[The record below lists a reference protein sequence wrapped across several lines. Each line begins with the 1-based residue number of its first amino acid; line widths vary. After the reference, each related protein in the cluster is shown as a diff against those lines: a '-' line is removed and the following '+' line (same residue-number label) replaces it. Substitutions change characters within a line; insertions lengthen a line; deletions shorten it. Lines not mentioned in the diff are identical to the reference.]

1 MSLVGSADACNHQQY
16 SSAMGI
22 DGWDVILWLHL
33 LAMALF
39 VGGQLFIALAVVPVF
54 REQGGTDGPAHAWMQ
69 PIARRFGWASLGAL
83 AVLLATG
90 IAMAS
95 HDSLWDNMALN
106 IKLGLVGVAIGLTAI
121 HVFIAKGENHVLN
134 ALILLDSLAIVLV
147 AAAL

>member
-1 MSLVGSADACNHQQY
+1 MS
-16 SSAMGI
+16 I

-54 REQGGTDGPAHAWMQ
+54 REQGGSDGPAHAWMV
-69 PIARRFGWASLGAL
+69 PIARRFGWVSLGAL

-95 HDSLWDNMALN
+95 HFSLWDDTALN
-106 IKLGLVGVAIGLTAI
+106 VKLGLVGAAIGLTVV
-121 HVFIAKGENHVLN
+121 HVFVRGAGQNHALQG
-134 ALILLDSLAIVLV
+134 LILLDSLAIVLV
-147 AAAL
+147 ATAL

>member
-1 MSLVGSADACNHQQY
+1 MSL
-16 SSAMGI
+16 
-22 DGWDVILWLHL
+22 DGWDVLLWLHL

-54 REQGGTDGPAHAWMQ
+54 RAQGGREGPAHDWMV

-95 HDSLWDNMALN
+95 HDALWDDTAMSV
-106 IKLGLVGVAIGLTAI
+106 KLGLVGVAIGLTAV
-121 HVFIAKGENHVLN
+121 HVFAAKGANHALQG
-134 ALILLDSLAIVLV
+134 LILLDSLAIVLV
-147 AAAL
+147 ATTL